1 MCKKE
6 SLIRGNVFN
15 ELLTLVAESLKT
27 DRGVGL
33 PVSVEVTRRKLK
45 ASGSE
50 ESAVNSWPPLKG
62 CTYNLKCLK
71 KDCGHIQEDAG
82 AQGQSCRL
90 CGQTD
95 FAFVNIHKEPS
106 ATFGKSPEKA
116 PENDKRP
123 LSLER

>member
-1 MCKKE
+1 MF
-6 SLIRGNVFN
+6 FN

-62 CTYNLKCLK
+62 CTCNLKCLK
-71 KDCGHIQEDAG
+71 KDCGHIQEDVG
-82 AQGQSCRL
+82 APGQSCRS
-90 CGQTD
+90 CGWGWLRRRQHPEGTERHTREV
-95 FAFVNIHKEPS
+95 AGES
-106 ATFGKSPEKA
+106 AGE
-116 PENDKRP
+116 
-123 LSLER
+123 